1 MAHFF
6 LHTQVSWSAVI
17 VISAKNACM
26 IKRLLNVCQ
35 PSAFCNISHNHHLY
49 MFAFISNHIDHEIS
63 MECAWNIIV
72 QCTLYIQINII
83 IHECISYDMD
93 VSVWMVHIIGRKG
106 RAGIPGIQTYII
118 HQLAIL
124 TRNEERRKQKKEER
138 ILTRSNNSSLSN
150 WGEKK
155 SSIFPK

>member
-72 QCTLYIQINII
+72 HIQMNAI

-93 VSVWMVHIIGRKG
+93 VSVWMVHIIGKRRTRRNPWDTNIYYSPASYIDKKWGEEEAKKG
-106 RAGIPGIQTYII
+106 RRGS
-118 HQLAIL
+118 LF
-124 TRNEERRKQKKEER
+124 
-138 ILTRSNNSSLSN
+138 LTRSNNSSLLN
-150 WGEKK
+150 WGGKR